1 MGPSLP
7 RKSNMRSTWMS
18 PTQCTWIR
26 PADAPAIVIDE
37 MLSGCG
43 SCFRTWWEK
52 AWTLLV
58 KRVLHLNQFTCA
70 LTPKVTAFIPATPK
84 RGDVMPLYS
93 PRTPSF
99 LWMNRWKNSCI
110 WTRCSTS
117 RSRTS
122 SRRCPCR
129 CPVETSGF
137 APSPCPKDI
146 QPTLQLLLSQD
157 WFRIRIGYIY
167 VIWSIKC
174 AAYLPYSLPQIQ
186 EPLSFL
192 VIRLICCWLIC

>member
-1 MGPSLP
+1 MYLDEAGRCSCNCYWRDAVWLWKLLKNLT
-7 RKSNMRSTWMS
+7 RKGMN
-18 PTQCTWIR
+18 
-26 PADAPAIVIDE
+26 A
-37 MLSGCG
+37 
-43 SCFRTWWEK
+43 FF
-52 AWTLLV
+52 V
-58 KRVLHLNQFTCA
+58 KRVSDLNKFTCA

-99 LWMNRWKNSCI
+99 LWTNRWKNSCI

-129 CPVETSGF
+129 CLVETFGF
-137 APSPCPKDI
+137 APSLCPKDI
-146 QPTLQLLLSQD
+146 QPTLRLLLKQD
-157 WFRIRIGYIY
+157 WFRILVGYIFSL
-167 VIWSIKC
+167 WSIKC
-174 AAYLPYSLPQIQ
+174 AYLPYSLLQIQ

-192 VIRLICCWLIC
+192 LIRVICCWLIC